1 MLAVLVVATLWT
13 TPFQFA
19 LFVSAILL
27 VGVQEWT
34 GLMGLQGHV
43 QRGGYLLAF
52 VLAMVL
58 LSAAMGLSPDAQAL
72 SRPVV
77 LAVTGAGVLFWLY
90 AFTLVR
96 SFPATQSL
104 WATRPRT
111 AVIGLLTLLP
121 TWCALIQLKY
131 LNVAGYMVFAVI
143 ALASI
148 ADIGAFF
155 VGRAWGR
162 SKLAPLV
169 SPGKS
174 WAGFWGGMASS
185 ALLAM
190 LLLYPVHQFVHPL
203 SAGSAVLL
211 LATAAGVAVFSV
223 LGDLFESMLKR
234 SQGMKDSG
242 RSLPGHGGVLDRI
255 DSLTAAAPVSVF
267 FLLVFFGE
275 WSWQ

>member
-1 MLAVLVVATLWT
+1 MLAVLVVATLWS

-111 AVIGLLTLLP
+111 ARDRTAHASANLVRSDTTEISQCSGVHGVRRH
-121 TWCALIQLKY
+121 CAGQH
-131 LNVAGYMVFAVI
+131 
-143 ALASI
+143 
-148 ADIGAFF
+148 
-155 VGRAWGR
+155 R
-162 SKLAPLV
+162 
-169 SPGKS
+169 
-174 WAGFWGGMASS
+174 
-185 ALLAM
+185 
-190 LLLYPVHQFVHPL
+190 
-203 SAGSAVLL
+203 
-211 LATAAGVAVFSV
+211 
-223 LGDLFESMLKR
+223 
-234 SQGMKDSG
+234 
-242 RSLPGHGGVLDRI
+242 
-255 DSLTAAAPVSVF
+255 
-267 FLLVFFGE
+267 
-275 WSWQ
+275 